1 MSYLNSC
8 SDIDP
13 RDFRGFVDLSATA
26 AIRGAPP
33 GGIYTLRE
41 LLQFVVAASWEKP
54 MAENWNA
61 VTTLRSVASAM
72 EGFGTATLFVYAR
85 VAHLPPRFPRQLYV
99 GTADQRHLVIL
110 AVRRRRNRG
119 QPVLGHA
126 GLRVRRRAAIEPPG
140 RARET
145 V

>member
-1 MSYLNSC
+1 
-8 SDIDP
+8 
-13 RDFRGFVDLSATA
+13 
-26 AIRGAPP
+26 
-33 GGIYTLRE
+33 
-41 LLQFVVAASWEKP
+41 